1 MDISK
6 QVLKRSARM
15 GVLYLVI
22 AMVMGTVLTATLSAT
37 SSGYQNVTSN
47 GQTLNVRMYLEY
59 LLVPFTAM
67 VALIASIPV
76 CMLFVFD
83 KNAGVLEYLLA
94 TGMSQREVFRGYLN
108 ASLAIACIAMTPP
121 VLINAAINGASVTTG
136 EVIGLGVLT
145 GIAAVSLV
153 TVLMTAFSSMQRKPT
168 GMNSPLGISLGI
180 FAILPE
186 LFLGAILSSYALLFD
201 VIIGAAVMV
210 VALAML
216 ISIDRLIQR
225 EKLLP

>member
-1 MDISK
+1 
-6 QVLKRSARM
+6 M
-15 GVLYLVI
+15 GILYLVI
-22 AMVMGTVLTATLSAT
+22 AMVMGGFLVSTLSLAAAN
-37 SSGYQNVTSN
+37 SQNVTSS
-47 GQTLNVRMYLEY
+47 GQTLNVRQYLEY

-67 VALIASIPV
+67 VGLIASIPV
-76 CMLFVFD
+76 SMLFVFD

-94 TGMSQREVFRGYLN
+94 VGMSQREVFRGYLN

-121 VLINAAINGASVTTG
+121 VLINAAIHGANATTG

-186 LFLGAILSSYALLFD
+186 LFLGAILSSYALFFD